1 MNGDTKR
8 IRNNLLATSFDLH
21 ICLYFV
27 DNTFDS
33 SFTSLQSSWFAH
45 AYAVD
50 RFSIL
55 EKFFN
60 IFLDGKYYYNQF
72 NLYFITVQV
81 WKTKSD
87 V

>member
-1 MNGDTKR
+1 MNTDTTR

-50 RFSIL
+50 RLLIS
-55 EKFFN
+55 
-60 IFLDGKYYYNQF
+60 
-72 NLYFITVQV
+72 
-81 WKTKSD
+81 
-87 V
+87 